1 MSVFRFKEFEI
12 IQVNSALKVGTD
24 AMVFGAFVNT
34 EGKRNALDIGS
45 GTGVLSL
52 MVAQHNEL
60 LKIEAIEIDKGAIQD
75 CHLNFENSKWS
86 KNLILHQGD
95 FLNFEFKNQFDLII
109 TNPPFY
115 FNGLL
120 SDSNTINLAKHNA
133 SLPFD
138 KLFSK
143 VPELLT
149 PNGDFWIIIPNELEE
164 IILSLAENV
173 GLMLNRKITV
183 FAKQDRPSRLI
194 CSFSNVEKP
203 ITEESITIRESSGN
217 YTDQYKSLT
226 QDFHGAKL
234 R

>member
-24 AMVFGAFVNT
+24 AMVFGAFVNA

-52 MVAQHNEL
+52 MVAQRNEL
-60 LKIEAIEIDKGAIQD
+60 LKIEGIEIDDGAIQD
-75 CHLNFENSKWS
+75 CHLNFETSKWS
-86 KNLILHQGD
+86 SNLMLHHGD
-95 FLNFEFKNQFDLII
+95 FLNFDFKNQFDLII

-120 SDSNTINLAKHNA
+120 SDSNSINLAKHNA

-138 KLFSK
+138 NLFRK
-143 VPELLT
+143 VSELLT
-149 PNGDFWIIIPNELEE
+149 PIGDFWIIIPYELEE
-164 IILSLAENV
+164 NISSLAENV
-173 GLMLNRKITV
+173 GLIVNRKIIV
-183 FAKQDRPSRLI
+183 FAKKDRPSRLI
-194 CSFSNVEKP
+194 FSFSNVEKP
-203 ITEESITIRESSGN
+203 IIEDSIIIRESTGN
-217 YTDQYKSLT
+217 YSDQYKSLT
-226 QDFHGAKL
+226 QDFHGTKL

>member
-24 AMVFGAFVNT
+24 AMVFGAFVNS
-34 EGKRNALDIGS
+34 EGRRNALDIGS

-52 MVAQHNEL
+52 MVAQRNEL
-60 LKIEAIEIDKGAIQD
+60 LKIEAIEIDEGAIQD

-95 FLNFEFKNQFDLII
+95 FLQFQFKKKFDII
-109 TNPPFY
+109 FTNPPFY

-143 VPELLT
+143 VSELLR
-149 PNGDFWIIIPNELEE
+149 PNGDFWTIIPNELEE
-164 IILSLAENV
+164 NILILAENV
-173 GLMLNRKITV
+173 GLMVNRKIIV
-183 FAKQDRPSRLI
+183 FAKHDRPSRLI
-194 CSFSNVEKP
+194 FSFSNVEKP
-203 ITEESITIRESSGN
+203 IIEESIIIRESSGN
-217 YTDQYKSLT
+217 YSNQYKSLT
-226 QDFHGAKL
+226 QDFHGTKL